1 MWALCLI
8 TLASEENISDLP
20 AELAREL
27 LFFKEEIENNDPVG
41 GKVQLN
47 PIPDQ
52 IKNMIKKDSS
62 VLERLKTESGP
73 LEVD

>member
-1 MWALCLI
+1 MWALCLV
-8 TLASEENISDLP
+8 TLASQENISDLSI
-20 AELAREL
+20 ELANEL
-27 LFFKEEIENNDPVG
+27 QYFKEEIENNDPIG

-47 PIPDQ
+47 PIPDL

-62 VLERLKTESGP
+62 VLERLKTESSH